1 MLLLLNTPFCK
12 VVVGNSYALLLTHM
26 LTSIGIFVSE
36 LNTLPLM
43 RVKLCSVGL
52 LQCPCLLVLDFRSVV
67 IVHSTVQAREDG
79 WRKEEGHRLLKEL
92 IILWF
97 TQDDLIVGRCV

>member
-1 MLLLLNTPFCK
+1 
-12 VVVGNSYALLLTHM
+12 M

-43 RVKLCSVGL
+43 RVKLCSIAL

-97 TQDDLIVGRCV
+97 TQDDLIVEGCV